1 MRRVAVILLILWGAL
16 ATLASA
22 QSVAALAWDTN
33 ANTTGYRLHYGAASR
48 SYTVSVDTGN
58 VTSYTVSSLVPGAT
72 YYFAVSA
79 YNAVGESPLS
89 NEVSVNTAPV
99 PPSLLRFTSPTP

>member
-1 MRRVAVILLILWGAL
+1 MKRVALILLVLWGAL

-22 QSVAALAWDTN
+22 QSVALAWDTN
-33 ANTTGYRLHYGAASR
+33 ANTTGYHLHYGAASR
-48 SYTVSVDTGN
+48 SYTVSVDTKL
-58 VTSYTVSSLVPGAT
+58 VTAYTVTGLVPGAT

-79 YNAVGESPLS
+79 YNATGESPLS

-99 PPSLLRFTSPTP
+99 PPSLLRFTSSTP